1 MLVAV
6 GIVSPSEGHAMTIEA
21 EQTLVADG
29 HAVCVTAKVTKHALG
44 LSKSGLGIDDPVL
57 E

>member
-1 MLVAV
+1 
-6 GIVSPSEGHAMTIEA
+6 MTIEA